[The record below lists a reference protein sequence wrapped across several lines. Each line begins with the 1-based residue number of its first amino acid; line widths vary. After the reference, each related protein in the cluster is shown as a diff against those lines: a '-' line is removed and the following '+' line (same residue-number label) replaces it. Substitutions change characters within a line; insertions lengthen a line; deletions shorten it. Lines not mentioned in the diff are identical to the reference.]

1 MAAGMGLEAVRSN
14 VTTSVQR
21 MSGAQRVTLGLA
33 FAATAIGLFLVTRVT
48 GRTPMSTLYADLEP
62 EVAAEIVD
70 QLEAQEVHY
79 ELASGGRV
87 ILVPSDQVHALRLEL
102 SAQGLPASGEGWSVL
117 DDQGI
122 TTSEFDQ
129 RVGYQRAMEGEL
141 AKTIAA
147 IEGVSDANVHLVMP
161 EDDLFV
167 DDDVQASASVLLVTG
182 GPGSISPMQV
192 EAIVN
197 LVASSVEGMTPDRVS
212 VTDQN
217 GQILAAPGE
226 GRGVVGLQGDSQLRA
241 KQELEADLE
250 ADLESLLSAV
260 VGPGLA
266 MVTVAADL
274 DFDAVTT
281 VTEQFEAPVGADGTQ
296 IVAAETTRD
305 EDYVSTANVLETG
318 ILGTEV
324 ATAEDLITSDGTT
337 DGQESAYTLDER
349 DATFAMNKVVTNAD
363 NAVGE
368 VASLSVA
375 VLLDETA
382 VDAARLPEIE
392 QLVQAA
398 AGIDAERGDTLA
410 VTLLPID
417 EEVRAAIEA
426 ATAATET
433 AESGGLDLIG
443 LIRTIGTIVIAL
455 VVIFFGL
462 RVVRGGKKRQVLDSV
477 ALEELESGPL
487 ALEAGDET
495 RALGEL
501 PEAKLHNL
509 IANQPDDVA
518 GVLRS
523 WLNEEEVTVR

>member
-226 GRGVVGLQGDSQLRA
+226 GRGVNKLLRIVPSPTA
-241 KQELEADLE
+241 TRHRNRDEQTGHD
-250 ADLESLLSAV
+250 
-260 VGPGLA
+260 
-266 MVTVAADL
+266 AADQHTAKRLRTKDHTHQNRRHHRYQAGDHHLLNGRLGHDIDTGAVFRLPRTFHDAL
-274 DFDAVTT
+274 DLPKLPSHLFHNQATRFSNGPH
-281 VTEQFEAPVGADGTQ
+281 TEGPKDEGQH
-296 IVAAETTRD
+296 AAE
-305 EDYVSTANVLETG
+305 E
-318 ILGTEV
+318 
-324 ATAEDLITSDGTT
+324 
-337 DGQESAYTLDER
+337 
-349 DATFAMNKVVTNAD
+349 
-363 NAVGE
+363 
-368 VASLSVA
+368 
-375 VLLDETA
+375 
-382 VDAARLPEIE
+382 
-392 QLVQAA
+392 
-398 AGIDAERGDTLA
+398 
-410 VTLLPID
+410 
-417 EEVRAAIEA
+417 
-426 ATAATET
+426 
-433 AESGGLDLIG
+433 
-443 LIRTIGTIVIAL
+443 
-455 VVIFFGL
+455 
-462 RVVRGGKKRQVLDSV
+462 
-477 ALEELESGPL
+477 
-487 ALEAGDET
+487 
-495 RALGEL
+495 
-501 PEAKLHNL
+501 
-509 IANQPDDVA
+509 
-518 GVLRS
+518 
-523 WLNEEEVTVR
+523 